1 MMSQATDF
9 WYVRLPDGRILRA
22 ASTKVVR
29 QEVGAGRIPLES
41 TVRRSPA
48 EEWVALEW
56 TREFADLLDHRQ
68 SHAPGSHPSPPH
80 PLGAVGRPSTVASR
94 QDTRRMRQVGVSTLL
109 QELLAALD
117 STLMRPKLLT
127 AVLAGLALGVLATVV
142 EMQPINLG
150 NNKLNVT
157 TVVAALLLVVSV
169 AMGVLT
175 RMTFVELSRLRPA
188 RWNEALDGLSVLT
201 ARLMVALGL
210 VVAGLWGLWWVF
222 RSAPFWI
229 LLSGEGSLAWV
240 AESAAGA
247 ALAAGMALEVVLWA
261 ILGVSGLLAPLL
273 VVEQV
278 SVATALSRWLGLIRQ
293 HLGRLFLFEAMALV
307 IGLAVALP
315 CAALLVPLMGVNSDA
330 HVVVPGLYVEPRL
343 ALAYVVARNL
353 LVGLAGALLLAYVIV
368 ANVFIYL
375 HLRYAIGARH

>member
-29 QEVGAGRIPLES
+29 QEVGAGRIPLDS

-48 EEWVALEW
+48 EEWVSLEW
-56 TREFADLLDHRQ
+56 TREFADLSDGYKQ
-68 SHAPGSHPSPPH
+68 SHTTGPQAAPHAD
-80 PLGAVGRPSTVASR
+80 AVGTPSTVASR
-94 QDTRRMRQVGVSTLL
+94 QDPRRMRQIGVGTLL
-109 QELLAALD
+109 TELLAALD
-117 STLMRPKLLT
+117 STLTRPKLLT
-127 AVLAGLALGVLATVV
+127 AVLAGLALGILATVV
-142 EMQPINLG
+142 ETQVIDLG

-157 TVVAALLLVVSV
+157 AVVAALVLVVSL

-175 RMTFVELSRLRPA
+175 RLTYVELSRLRPA
-188 RWNEALDGLSVLT
+188 RWKEALEGLGPLT
-201 ARLMVALGL
+201 VRLAVALGL
-210 VVAGLWGLWWVF
+210 VTGGLWGLWWVF

-229 LLSGEGSLAWV
+229 LPEAEGGWSWA
-240 AESAAGA
+240 ATAAAGA

-278 SVATALSRWLGLIRQ
+278 PVATALSRWLGMIRQ

-315 CAALLVPLMGVNSDA
+315 CAALLLPLLGVGNDS
-330 HVVVPGLYVEPRL
+330 HVLLPGLYVEPRL
-343 ALAYVVARNL
+343 ALAYTVARNL
-353 LVGLAGALLLAYVIV
+353 LAGLAGALLLAYVVV

-375 HLRYAIGARH
+375 HLRYAIGAR